1 MDAPFPHAG
10 ELAALAT
17 ACCWTITGLAFQ
29 AAGRRV
35 GSLPV
40 NLIRLVM
47 AVFLLGGFTWAT
59 RGLPLPMDAPR
70 HAWVWLSLSG
80 LVGFTIGDLCLFRA
94 FVVVGARISMLMM
107 TLVPLFTTALG
118 FLVMHEMLTAHQLAG
133 MALTIA
139 GVSSVVSERRR
150 DANGRIERLPA
161 SGILLGLGGAVGQ
174 ALGLVLA
181 KYGMAG
187 YNPVASTQIRV
198 LAGII
203 GFAVVFTVTGRWPR
217 VRAALGDRRA
227 MASTGLGAFFGP
239 FLGVSL
245 SLVAIQYTEAGV
257 AATLMGLTPVLIIPV
272 SILLY
277 RERVAWPAALG
288 AAVAVCGGALMFL

>member
-1 MDAPFPHAG
+1 
-10 ELAALAT
+10 
-17 ACCWTITGLAFQ
+17 
-29 AAGRRV
+29 
-35 GSLPV
+35 
-40 NLIRLVM
+40 
-47 AVFLLGGFTWAT
+47 
-59 RGLPLPMDAPR
+59 
-70 HAWVWLSLSG
+70 
-80 LVGFTIGDLCLFRA
+80 VGFTIGDLCLFQA

-118 FLVMHEMLTAHQLAG
+118 FLVMHEMLTAQELAG

-150 DANGRIERLPA
+150 DANGRMERLPVG
-161 SGILLGLGGAVGQ
+161 GILLGLGGAVGQ

-181 KYGMAG
+181 KYGMG
-187 YNPVASTQIRV
+187 SYNPVAATQIRV

-272 SILLY
+272 SIFLY

>member
-1 MDAPFPHAG
+1 METPFPHAG

-17 ACCWTITGLAFQ
+17 ACCWTVTGLAFQ

-59 RGLPLPMDAPR
+59 RGMPLPMDAPR

-118 FLVMHEMLTAHQLAG
+118 FLVMHEMLTAQELAG

-181 KYGMAG
+181 KYGMGG
-187 YNPVASTQIRV
+187 YNPVAATQIRV

-203 GFAVVFTVTGRWPR
+203 GFAVVFTVSGRWPR

-245 SLVAIQYTEAGV
+245 SLVAIQHTEAGV

-272 SILLY
+272 SIVLY
-277 RERVAWPAALG
+277 REPVAWPAALG